1 VVAASAEQIRRDL
14 CYELK
19 WMLRAVVRFEDVMRD
34 ARALESRG
42 ETPPDSDIVAL
53 EDSALVHARNLVE
66 FARASSEPSEPR
78 VQWALSDILGAHR
91 RKVPTGLTTFL
102 DNWVVHVGA
111 FRATDSKWPKDVAG
125 DRIDNQDDTRLSKV
139 VEVVFK
145 MLKPKHRTTTLE
157 TEEGIA
163 YVELLDRAREY
174 FEQRTPEAFDALTC
188 SGDVMPSPTA
198 DARRS

>member
-1 VVAASAEQIRRDL
+1 
-14 CYELK
+14 
-19 WMLRAVVRFEDVMRD
+19 MLRAVVRFEYLTREAHTLE
-34 ARALESRG
+34 ARR

-66 FARASSEPSEPR
+66 FARASSEPSEPQ

-102 DNWVVHVGA
+102 DNRVVHLGA
-111 FRATDSKWPKDVAG
+111 FRTTDSKWPKDLAG
-125 DRIDNQDDTRLSKV
+125 NRIDSQDDTRLSKV
-139 VEVVFK
+139 VDVVFK

-157 TEEGIA
+157 TEEGVA

-188 SGDVMPSPTA
+188 SGEVMPPPAA
-198 DARRS
+198 DADRG